1 MNTKQCTKCKQELS
15 IDCYRSR
22 GGSQKHLLK
31 SKCNRCL
38 YEEYNSWIKNN
49 PEKVKDYREKDSW
62 TLSKR
67 CKRRGISP
75 EQLIEKFESQNGKCA
90 ICQNEITL
98 VESAIDHNHKTNEF
112 RGVLCKVCNRALGMF
127 KDSPKILLN
136 AHTYLKNNTHYGDS

>member
-1 MNTKQCTKCKQELS
+1 MNIKQCTKCKQELS
-15 IDCYRSR
+15 IDCFRSR

-31 SKCNRCL
+31 NKCNRCL
-38 YEEYNSWIKNN
+38 YEDYNSWIKNN
-49 PEKVKDYREKDSW
+49 PEKVKEYREKDPW

-75 EQLIEKFESQNGKCA
+75 EQLVEKFESQNGKCA

-98 VESAIDHNHKTNEF
+98 AESAIDHNHKTNEF
-112 RGVLCKVCNRALGMF
+112 RGVLCKICNRALGLF

-136 AHTYLKNNTHYGDS
+136 AYTYLKNNTHYGDS